1 MRNKVL
7 KGFKEFYKI
16 NIEYPGALN
25 INNFRQKFKNY
36 AQAIT
41 NNKKEI
47 ATILNEQFAS
57 VFVDEPA
64 DETLPDL
71 PSRTK
76 SNLNDLD
83 INTSDITHLLT
94 KLDKYKS

>member
-1 MRNKVL
+1 MRNKSN
-7 KGFKEFYKI
+7 E
-16 NIEYPGALN
+16 
-25 INNFRQKFKNY
+25 
-36 AQAIT
+36 IT

-47 ATILNEQFAS
+47 DTILNEQFAS
-57 VFVDEPA
+57 VFVDEPV

-76 SNLNDLD
+76 SNLIDLD

-94 KLDKYKS
+94 KLDKYKSTHKYLSHEYKYLF